1 MERYYLSNDG
11 DAPGFW
17 SHELNKHGTCFS
29 TLKLHCQK
37 PTARGQSQEE
47 AYIVNFFREDVQRFR
62 DSEAD
67 LQEAESLNV
76 TLMMTI
82 LPDF

>member
-47 AYIVNFFREDVQRFR
+47 AYIVNFFREDVKRFR
-62 DSEAD
+62 DCEAD
-67 LQEAESLNV
+67 LQEVESLNV
-76 TLMMTI
+76 TLMMNI